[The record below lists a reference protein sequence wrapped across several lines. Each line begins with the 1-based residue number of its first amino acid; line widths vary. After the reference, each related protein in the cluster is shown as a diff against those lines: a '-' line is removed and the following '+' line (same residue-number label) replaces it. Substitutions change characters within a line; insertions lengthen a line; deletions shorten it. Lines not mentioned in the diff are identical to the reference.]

1 MCRRWHRESHN
12 ELILINRSFQKHL
25 EMSRALKSQLRNF
38 LYKKRR
44 THTSSIDII
53 WAVFCAHYGL
63 RSSGLEDL
71 KACPN
76 FRKRISN
83 HANTS
88 LDVLVASELN
98 SLGKMT
104 WDRRDPFWPPDMRQ
118 FSTLPELPQ
127 RAESW
132 IWGELFSKKFLLP
145 SCCVSS
151 HSLRSPN

>member
-104 WDRRDPFWPPDMRQ
+104 WDRRDPFQPPRQ
-118 FSTLPELPQ
+118 TWGSFPPSLKTPS
-127 RAESW
+127 ESW
-132 IWGELFSKKFLLP
+132 ILDMRGIIFQEVSFAQLL
-145 SCCVSS
+145 CVIT
-151 HSLRSPN
+151 